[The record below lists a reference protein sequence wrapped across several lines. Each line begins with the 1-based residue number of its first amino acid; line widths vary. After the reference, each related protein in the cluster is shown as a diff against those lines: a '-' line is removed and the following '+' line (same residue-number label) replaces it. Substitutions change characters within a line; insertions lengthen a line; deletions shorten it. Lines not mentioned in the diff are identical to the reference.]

1 MYEVMRR
8 LHPRGT
14 ASTGITVDP
23 DGATLGPDCVLVRRT
38 AGGYR
43 CVSRG
48 EAGALQE
55 FLFGDGMESGW
66 LFGQCRRIAE
76 ALDSQ
81 EIALAQI
88 FGLRIPLD
96 GLDREGLRRLALAA
110 PFIKANFNPDEP
122 RIPAGQPGGGEWTT
136 GTEPSSQAPDTS
148 DPATAE
154 ANSDGTGSTGS
165 GPADGADSGGG
176 NSSAQDG
183 GFDAILIPAAYQ
195 DHYHDEVVELL
206 RQITVAGGGGAVTQV
221 PLTAVDGTTAIAD
234 LIVYLPGHG
243 TFAVEVKTGEN
254 PTFTPAQRRI
264 YPMLQVGGHVTSSD
278 SAIAVVGLAPGQPLP
293 PVRVL
298 IYWAIAPGRPVI
310 REWLPPPEFI
320 P

>member
-23 DGATLGPDCVLVRRT
+23 DGAMLGPDCILVRRT
-38 AGGYR
+38 ADGYR
-43 CVSRG
+43 CISRG

-66 LFGQCRRIAE
+66 LFGQCRRIAK
-76 ALDSQ
+76 ALDSK

-96 GLDREGLRRLALAA
+96 GLDREWLRRLALAA

-136 GTEPSSQAPDTS
+136 GMEPSSEAPDTS

-154 ANSDGTGSTGS
+154 ADSDGTGSTGS
-165 GPADGADSGGG
+165 GPADGTDSSGG
-176 NSSAQDG
+176 NSSVQNDG
-183 GFDAILIPAAYQ
+183 ADAILIPAAYQ
-195 DHYHDEVVELL
+195 GHYHDEVVELL
-206 RQITVAGGGGAVTQV
+206 RQITVARGWWCGHSGA
-221 PLTAVDGTTAIAD
+221 PDRSRRYNSNRRFDRL
-234 LIVYLPGHG
+234 
-243 TFAVEVKTGEN
+243 FAG
-254 PTFTPAQRRI
+254 AWHLR
-264 YPMLQVGGHVTSSD
+264 D
-278 SAIAVVGLAPGQPLP
+278 
-293 PVRVL
+293 
-298 IYWAIAPGRPVI
+298 
-310 REWLPPPEFI
+310 
-320 P
+320 

>member
-23 DGATLGPDCVLVRRT
+23 DGATLGPDCILVRRT
-38 AGGYR
+38 ADGYR

-66 LFGQCRRIAE
+66 LFGQCRRIAK

-96 GLDREGLRRLALAA
+96 ALDRERLRRLALAA

-122 RIPAGQPGGGEWTT
+122 RIPAGEPGGGERTTTGGAGDASAT
-136 GTEPSSQAPDTS
+136 GTESVASPAPA
-148 DPATAE
+148 PAGHAE
-154 ANSDGTGSTGS
+154 SLLSLDDGVYRPGS
-165 GPADGADSGGG
+165 GDDP
-176 NSSAQDG
+176 
-183 GFDAILIPAAYQ
+183 
-195 DHYHDEVVELL
+195 HVVL
-206 RQITVAGGGGAVTQV
+206 TGGAEEEEPPRRSNGPPDDYTRLEDVFPSLRDAPGLTI
-221 PLTAVDGTTAIAD
+221 PLAPIDGFLGVSALAT
-234 LIVYLPGHG
+234 
-243 TFAVEVKTGEN
+243 
-254 PTFTPAQRRI
+254 RRI
-264 YPMLQVGGHVTSSD
+264 SKRH
-278 SAIAVVGLAPGQPLP
+278 
-293 PVRVL
+293 
-298 IYWAIAPGRPVI
+298 
-310 REWLPPPEFI
+310 
-320 P
+320 